1 MNKRIVAILAAASLA
16 GAIAGAAPLNVRQVG
31 GDARWVAHL
40 DVEKLWAGPFGGL
53 LKGELATSPAKA
65 KIDAVALMF
74 GLDPYK
80 DIRGLT
86 VYGQAPGERQ
96 GVMLVHAKLDQERIL
111 TFLRAAP
118 GYASKAY
125 KNSTLHH
132 WTDEHD
138 AAKNAAAGDRWGAFQ
153 GSDLIVVG
161 NTEALLKA
169 ALDVLNG
176 QRPALKA
183 GEKIGG
189 YPVDG
194 DGAILMAAVAM
205 PEPPPADAQSPAGD
219 DQRAMIMQNIQGL
232 SLRLV
237 ETGDLLDLTALL
249 RAKTPEVAAF
259 VEQALKG
266 IQAIGVLSQGKKP
279 ALARLA
285 QAIAINANGQDVKVQ
300 LVYASQDLLA
310 LSRTLKPKSRVETAP
325 TPMAPT
331 ESTEPAGPPAPT
343 ATP

>member
-1 MNKRIVAILAAASLA
+1 VNKGMVAIMAAASLA
-16 GAIAGAAPLNVRQVG
+16 GAVAGAAPLNVQQVG
-31 GDARWVAHL
+31 GDARWVAHV

-53 LKGELATSPAKA
+53 LKNELATSPAKA

-80 DIRGLT
+80 DLRGLT

-96 GVMLVHAKLDQERIL
+96 GVMLVHAKLEQERIL

-118 GYASKAY
+118 GYASKPY
-125 KNSTLHH
+125 KNATLHH
-132 WTDEHD
+132 WVDDRAAASD
-138 AAKNAAAGDRWGAFQ
+138 AATGDRWGAFH
-153 GSDLIVVG
+153 GPDLIVVG
-161 NTEALLKA
+161 NTEALLES

-176 QRPALKA
+176 QRSALKA
-183 GEKIGG
+183 GDLVGG

-194 DGAILMAAVAM
+194 NGAILMAVVAM
-205 PEPPPADAQSPAGD
+205 PEPPAADAQTQAGT

-237 ETGDLLDLTALL
+237 ETGNTLDLTALL
-249 RAKTPEVAAF
+249 HAKTPETAAF

-279 ALARLA
+279 ALAQLA
-285 QAIAINANGQDVKVQ
+285 QAITINATGSDVKIQ
-300 LVYASQDLLA
+300 LVYASQDLISLF
-310 LSRTLKPKSRVETAP
+310 RTLKPKSHAEAAP
-325 TPMAPT
+325 APVAQPG
-331 ESTEPAGPPAPT
+331 SAEPAGLSAPAAKP
-343 ATP
+343 